1 MRFLEASASV
11 SLCWGSFA
19 PPGAS
24 SFALGGKG
32 TKTPPNL
39 RFGLPFFVLC
49 GGSFCEKKPPNFSAL
64 PWQDWQNVI
73 LRLAG
78 PPCRSPCRTAQ
89 SVRHAYTTRSAVT
102 PAPCRWP
109 GSLFKESCASEA
121 NPTIGTVGPGSGS
134 SDLGGIGPGKSLG
147 KWRLP
152 GRSANQKSP

>member
-89 SVRHAYTTRSAVT
+89 SVRHAYTARSADQ
-102 PAPCRWP
+102 PAPCRRP
-109 GSLFKESCASEA
+109 GSLEKNRA
-121 NPTIGTVGPGSGS
+121 
-134 SDLGGIGPGKSLG
+134 LGGEPNAADRRAREWRRRCGCHRPIADIGEK
-147 KWRLP
+147 RQT
-152 GRSANQKSP
+152 GRSANQKPP